1 MQKTS
6 YLLIPLIAAFLGCN
20 SNTQTTKD
28 TSTGDSTNQAGLT
41 SSIKADSI
49 IAAAPATHLSLFL
62 TKYYQKDLE
71 KNLLDSNS
79 RRFIYSEYDL
89 NQDGKKET
97 FIGLTGGYFC
107 GSGGCTV
114 LLLAG
119 NGDLITKFTVAEYPF
134 TILASA
140 TNNWKDIIIESAG
153 KQHLLK
159 FDGKTYP
166 SNPSVQPQ
174 FTGTLSGGDQVLIP
188 PVNPGQW
195 QKF

>member
-1 MQKTS
+1 MS
-6 YLLIPLIAAFLGCN
+6 CLVIPLMATFIGCN
-20 SNTQTTKD
+20 SNNGTTKG
-28 TSTGDSTNQAGLT
+28 TSTSDSTSHTELNNT
-41 SSIKADSI
+41 SVKTDSTVTTTP
-49 IAAAPATHLSLFL
+49 APQLSAFL
-62 TKYYQKDLE
+62 KKYYQKDLE

-79 RRFIYSEYDL
+79 RKFIYSEYDL

-107 GSGGCTV
+107 GSGGCTA
-114 LLLAG
+114 LLLAD

-134 TILASA
+134 TISTSA
-140 TNNWKDIIIESAG
+140 TNNWKDILIESAG

-166 SNPSVQPQ
+166 SNPSIQPEVKEISG
-174 FTGTLSGGDQVLIP
+174 TGDKVLTLP
-188 PVNPGQW
+188 PAPEQW